1 MHYIYC
7 LTNKVNGK
15 KYIGRTNNI
24 RVRKTQHKNDSFNIN
39 CPRKYKTA
47 LARAIRKYGWENFTM
62 EILEENDDFLI
73 INELEK
79 KYIKEMNTKP
89 PNGYNLSDGGE
100 FGFCGREYYSRVI
113 ESGILDNIIEDLQSN
128 IPMKEIAKSYNI
140 SYSYLSDINN
150 GTRLK
155 QDDLIYPIR
164 TRENNDPIFLLY
176 PAIINELKT
185 TNKSMR

>member
-1 MHYIYC
+1 
-7 LTNKVNGK
+7 
-15 KYIGRTNNI
+15 
-24 RVRKTQHKNDSFNIN
+24 
-39 CPRKYKTA
+39 
-47 LARAIRKYGWENFTM
+47 
-62 EILEENDDFLI
+62 
-73 INELEK
+73 
-79 KYIKEMNTKP
+79 MNTKP

-100 FGFCGREYYSRVI
+100 FGFCGREYHSRVI

-140 SYSYLSDINN
+140 SYSDLSDSNN

-164 TRENNDPIFLLY
+164 TRKNNDPIFLLY

>member
-1 MHYIYC
+1 M
-7 LTNKVNGK
+7 LTGK
-15 KYIGRTNNI
+15 PKPCNWHGNPVGSI
-24 RVRKTQHKNDSFNIN
+24 
-39 CPRKYKTA
+39 
-47 LARAIRKYGWENFTM
+47 
-62 EILEENDDFLI
+62 IL
-73 INELEK
+73 
-79 KYIKEMNTKP
+79 Y
-89 PNGYNLSDGGE
+89 
-100 FGFCGREYYSRVI
+100 
-113 ESGILDNIIEDLQSN
+113 NIIEDLQSN